1 MGSVPSMFATHGL
14 AADRIAQLGWALT
27 LIGSAV
33 SFVVVLVLLL
43 ALARRRPSV
52 ATDIEPDGHAVV
64 ATRWIVVGGA
74 LVPGVIVIGAFV
86 YALVV
91 QGAIAAPP
99 SPPAL
104 TIEVVAHR
112 WWWEVRY
119 DVPTRAQAVA
129 TANEIHIPIGRP
141 VRIQLATHDVIH
153 SVWVPQLAGKTD
165 AVNGQTNVMWLEAR
179 TAGIYRGECAEYCG
193 VQHANMSL
201 TVVAEDSTA
210 FAAWLAAQRAPAGPA
225 GEPVTA
231 SGAAVFLTARC
242 AACHTVRGSGAHGVE
257 GPDLT
262 HLATRA
268 TLGAGLFANTQ
279 GNLAGWVSNAP
290 ALKPGIEM
298 PPTQVGASQLRVLL
312 AYLESLR

>member
-1 MGSVPSMFATHGL
+1 M
-14 AADRIAQLGWALT
+14 
-27 LIGSAV
+27 
-33 SFVVVLVLLL
+33 
-43 ALARRRPSV
+43 
-52 ATDIEPDGHAVV
+52 
-64 ATRWIVVGGA
+64 GGA
-74 LVPGVIVIGAFV
+74 IVPGRDRHWCFRLRACGAGGV
-86 YALVV
+86 
-91 QGAIAAPP
+91 AAPP

-119 DVPTRAQAVA
+119 DGPTRAQAVT

-242 AACHTVRGSGAHGVE
+242 AACHTVRGSVGTRRRGARPHAPGHARDPGRRPVREYPGESRGVGLE
-257 GPDLT
+257 CS
-262 HLATRA
+262 
-268 TLGAGLFANTQ
+268 GAQARDRDAAHPSRGQ
-279 GNLAGWVSNAP
+279 P
-290 ALKPGIEM
+290 AAS
-298 PPTQVGASQLRVLL
+298 PPRVPRV
-312 AYLESLR
+312 AQMSLPS